1 MIDKIVI
8 KNFKCFEQLEISDIN
23 PMNIIVGNNNE
34 GKSTILQA
42 INLALTGMYEGKRLT
57 FGIPPTIFNKK
68 CTNDYLTKIKE
79 DKHSIL
85 PKIEIELYLKE
96 NELFTEFL
104 GNNNSLKIR
113 QQGLKCIIRFDE
125 KFQSE
130 YEKMLDKVEDIQNIP
145 VEYYKCEL
153 IDFANNGFS
162 PQHIPIDVNL
172 IDITSDYG
180 YYTPDKQFIKIMKD
194 KLDDN
199 QKAQLNLS
207 FRNMK
212 ENFGSQNNIKTLNEQ
227 INTLYG
233 DLVNKNITLNVDIS
247 SKSSWETTLT
257 TYFDETPFN
266 SLGQGEQS
274 IFKIKMALFENKD
287 KYSLVLIEE
296 PENHLSHSY
305 LLSLIEYI
313 NKNCPNNQVFITTH
327 SNFVLNKLEMNN
339 VILLQNSKSLQMKD
353 LTPDTSKYFTKLS
366 GFNTLRLILSKRS
379 FLVEGASDELLINK
393 LYFQKYSKYPQEDEI
408 DIICLNGIAFK
419 RYLEIAK
426 ILNLNLVLFTDND
439 GKFEAKTESYKPY
452 LYDNCKIIIH
462 SDNNL
467 KTMEDIIV
475 NNNDLNILNEIF
487 NTEYTLK
494 EDLLKEMKSNKTEYA
509 YKLFNSNQTIKYFE
523 EVDDVL

>member
-1 MIDKIVI
+1 MIDKIII
-8 KNFKCFEQLEISDIN
+8 KNFKCFEAIEISDVN

-42 INLALTGMYEGKRLT
+42 INLVLSGIFEGKKIG
-57 FGIPPTIFNKK
+57 FGIPPTIFNQK
-68 CTNDYLTKIKE
+68 CVSEYLLSVKSNKQT
-79 DKHSIL
+79 IL
-85 PKIEIELYLKE
+85 PKIEIELYLKT
-96 NELFTEFL
+96 NDLFSEFM
-104 GNNNSLKIR
+104 GNNNTLKIK

-125 KFQSE
+125 KFQAE
-130 YEKMLDKVEDIQNIP
+130 YEKMLEKVEEMQNIP

-153 IDFANNGFS
+153 LDFANNGFS

-194 KLDDN
+194 KLNDS

-212 ENFGSQNNIKTLNEQ
+212 ENFGSQNNIQSLNTD
-227 INTLYG
+227 INSLYG
-233 DLVNKNITLNVDIS
+233 NLINKRISLNVDIS

-257 TYFDETPFN
+257 TFFDETPFN

-274 IFKIKMALFENKD
+274 IFKIKMALFDNKD
-287 KYSLVLIEE
+287 KYSIVLVEE

-327 SNFVLNKLEMNN
+327 NNFVLNKLEINN
-339 VILLQNSKSLQMKD
+339 VILLQNSKALHMKE
-353 LTPDTSKYFTKLS
+353 LSSETSKYFAKLS
-366 GFNTLRLILSKRS
+366 GFNTLRLILSKKC
-379 FLVEGASDELLINK
+379 FLVEGASDELLLNK
-393 LYFQKYSKYPQEDEI
+393 LYFQKYNKYPQEDEI

-426 ILNLNLVLFTDND
+426 ILDLEVVVFTDND
-439 GKFEAKTESYKPY
+439 EKYETKMKNYEPY
-452 LYDNCKIIIH
+452 LYDKCKIVIC
-462 SDNNL
+462 NNNSL

-475 NNNDLNILNEIF
+475 NSNDLTVLNTIF
-487 NTEYTLK
+487 FKSFSTK
-494 EDLLKEMKSNKTEYA
+494 EELLKDMKSNKTEYA
-509 YKLFNSNQTIKYFE
+509 YNLYNSTEKIKYFKE
-523 EVDDVL
+523 AEDVL

>member
-1 MIDKIVI
+1 MIDKII
-8 KNFKCFEQLEISDIN
+8 INNFKCFEHIEISNIN

-42 INLALTGMYEGKRLT
+42 INLVLTGVYEGKRLS
-57 FGIPPTIFNKK
+57 FGIPPAIFNKK
-68 CTNDYLTKIKE
+68 CTDDYLNKIKE
-79 DKHSIL
+79 DKHSAL
-85 PKIEIELYLKE
+85 PKIEIELYLKD
-96 NELFTEFL
+96 NDLFNEFL
-104 GNNNSLKIR
+104 GNNNSLKLK

-130 YEKMLDKVEDIQNIP
+130 YEKMLEKIEDIQNIP

-212 ENFGSQNNIKTLNEQ
+212 ENFGSQDNIKNLNEQ
-227 INTLYG
+227 INSLYG
-233 DLVNKNITLNVDIS
+233 NLVNKNITLNVDIS

-287 KYSLVLIEE
+287 KYSIVLVEE
-296 PENHLSHSY
+296 PENHLSYSY

-313 NKNCPNNQVFITTH
+313 NKNCPTNQVFITTH

-353 LTPDTSKYFTKLS
+353 LTPETSKYFAKLS
-366 GFNTLRLILSKRS
+366 GFNTLRLILSKKS
-379 FLVEGASDELLINK
+379 FLVEGPSDELLINK
-393 LYFQKYSKYPQEDEI
+393 LYFQKHSKYPQEDGI

-426 ILNLNLVLFTDND
+426 ILNLNLVVFTDND
-439 GKFEAKTESYKPY
+439 GKYESKMDSYQPY
-452 LYDNCKIIIH
+452 LYDNCKIVIH
-462 SDNNL
+462 KNNKL
-467 KTMEDIIV
+467 STMENIIV
-475 NNNDLNILNEIF
+475 ENNDLTKLNRIF
-487 NTEYTLK
+487 GTTYIEQS
-494 EDLLKEMKSNKTEYA
+494 ELLKNMINNKTEYA
-509 YKLFNSNQTIKYFE
+509 FKLFNSDENIIYFD
-523 EVDDVL
+523 EVNDVL